1 VHLVLVLVLSAP
13 GPTIPM
19 GGPQRGQHVETGA
32 AHPGFPAR
40 RAAEVVG
47 WTESIGYQ
55 SAAKEPRAGAIAH
68 TPPGANAI
76 GHEAASL
83 FSLFNVQPGQRP
95 TQAGQR
101 PQAGQLGT
109 MQSGTAMQSDAM
121 QPIVPAAAMPT
132 SSQSVASLLARIQ
145 CAQNPRG
152 CSPPPPAPH
161 VPPPPHPPYHPHRPR
176 NCAEYCDSSTC
187 HNSAYSECLG
197 CGPAQ
202 GCSSPPP
209 KPPPRPPNPPPPSPV
224 PPEPP
229 PPPPPSPPSPPLPPH
244 PVSLTEMRDIFMQ
257 ELQQQKAKA
266 KASKV
271 AAKAAKHPPPSSPPP
286 STPPPSMF
294 GSVLT
299 SWPVLLVLSAVGN
312 ALLFALYW
320 GGASGEP
327 RDWRSQQEAR
337 VSRGADALG
346 VRRKPLQGEQS
357 RRRVTMRAIKV
368 SQTDDDDCYADDGG
382 QDNGGMDKDD
392 LDEDDLSQED
402 ADEDAEDVDERDEEE
417 ACTEAPNLAPARM
430 GRRESS
436 RASWI
441 SKAVAPAPAL
451 APHPHHQHTHF
462 DDTRIEASGDTD
474 AAPSADSGCIQRG
487 RGGMHVTTAISHE
500 GSLHHNAMSKQNPPC
515 ASCLACAPSASVESE
530 PCIEPAHATAHEP
543 AHEPPNARDER
554 VPDTADAVGSGSKDG
569 RAQELTPL
577 APAPAAPPSANDG
590 ARPRAG
596 GVDCSPKST
605 PGKGGGRSGR
615 YDAGRGGAGCA
626 SLRRPQSTVPT
637 CRCSCSTSLHGEA
650 L

>member
-1 VHLVLVLVLSAP
+1 
-13 GPTIPM
+13 M
-19 GGPQRGQHVETGA
+19 
-32 AHPGFPAR
+32 
-40 RAAEVVG
+40 
-47 WTESIGYQ
+47 
-55 SAAKEPRAGAIAH
+55 PRAGQSNLERRQRDLSPCASSA
-68 TPPGANAI
+68 T
-76 GHEAASL
+76 HERKCSTFPTLPFASISTI
-83 FSLFNVQPGQRP
+83 SL
-95 TQAGQR
+95 
-101 PQAGQLGT
+101 
-109 MQSGTAMQSDAM
+109 
-121 QPIVPAAAMPT
+121 
-132 SSQSVASLLARIQ
+132 SSQSPHNLLSLYVYILHIYMYIVY
-145 CAQNPRG
+145 
-152 CSPPPPAPH
+152 SPH
-161 VPPPPHPPYHPHRPR
+161 KRYT
-176 NCAEYCDSSTC
+176 SSWL
-187 HNSAYSECLG
+187 HHG
-197 CGPAQ
+197 
-202 GCSSPPP
+202 
-209 KPPPRPPNPPPPSPV
+209 
-224 PPEPP
+224 
-229 PPPPPSPPSPPLPPH
+229 
-244 PVSLTEMRDIFMQ
+244 
-257 ELQQQKAKA
+257 
-266 KASKV
+266 
-271 AAKAAKHPPPSSPPP
+271 
-286 STPPPSMF
+286 
-294 GSVLT
+294 
-299 SWPVLLVLSAVGN
+299 W
-312 ALLFALYW
+312 
-320 GGASGEP
+320 
-327 RDWRSQQEAR
+327 SQ
-337 VSRGADALG
+337 
-346 VRRKPLQGEQS
+346 
-357 RRRVTMRAIKV
+357 V